1 MRALEPSPQAASRVL
16 VCPHAGA
23 SAGAFTALAGGLAPG
38 VELLAVQY
46 PGRQDRRS
54 EPAVR
59 DVSVLAERIADEVR
73 PWTDRPMAVLGHSM
87 GAAVAFEVTRRLE
100 DDGTAPVRLFVSGR
114 RAPGAGLGL
123 PPPESDDDI
132 VAELRRTD
140 AVPRK
145 LLERAAYRESI
156 LSVLRHDFHANATYR
171 CPTGTRVL
179 SPITFLLSDEDP
191 YVDGEGAQ
199 GWADHTESDLD
210 VVRFPGGHDFLLTSS
225 DAVISEVRAGL
236 SRPVR

>member
-1 MRALEPSPQAASRVL
+1 MTRPHVRRTEDWVRALEPSPQAASRVL

-171 CPTGTRVL
+171 CPTEHGCSRPSPSCCPTRT
-179 SPITFLLSDEDP
+179 P
-191 YVDGEGAQ
+191 
-199 GWADHTESDLD
+199 
-210 VVRFPGGHDFLLTSS
+210 TST
-225 DAVISEVRAGL
+225 VRARRGGRTTP
-236 SRPVR
+236 SRTWTSCGSPVATISSSRHPTP